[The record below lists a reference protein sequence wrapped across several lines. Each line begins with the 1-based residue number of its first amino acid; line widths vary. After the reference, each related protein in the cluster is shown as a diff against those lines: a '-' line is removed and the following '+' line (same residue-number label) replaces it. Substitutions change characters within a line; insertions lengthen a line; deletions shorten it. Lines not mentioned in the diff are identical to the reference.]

1 MKKYIKS
8 IDDLK
13 TFAKE
18 LIDKWYKKILLN
30 WELWAGKTELTKQLC
45 FFLNIKNISS
55 PTYTYINIYDDK
67 LLHWDFYRIETEQEF
82 ISLWLLDEI
91 ENYEYVIIEWP
102 KFKELYKDDDFIE
115 INIKK
120 IDESNREIEI
130 IK

>member
-8 IDDLK
+8 IDELK
-13 TFAKE
+13 IFAKK
-18 LIDKWYKKILLN
+18 LIDNWYKKILLN

-82 ISLWLLDEI
+82 ISLWLVDEI
-91 ENYEYVIIEWP
+91 ENYGYVIIEWP
-102 KFKELYKDDDFIE
+102 KFKELYKDDKFIE

-120 IDESNREIEI
+120 VDKSIREIEI
-130 IK
+130 IE